1 MELTPA
7 LEIGWLNGWIL
18 LCVLYLFLGVLVL
31 SFPKDARVR
40 LFKYDRSRWSIPH
53 RIIFVMG
60 KSLAFVYIIM
70 IVFTPLKIGS
80 VAFIP
85 GIIIFTI
92 GLALFTIAL
101 LNFKN
106 TPLDQ
111 PVTRGIYG
119 ISRHPQILSLF
130 ILAFGICM
138 AIGSWLALFL
148 LIISPL
154 FGRCRILEE
163 EKACREQ
170 YGDLYRA
177 YMKRVPRYFLIRTH
191 MRREG

>member
-1 MELTPA
+1 M
-7 LEIGWLNGWIL
+7 EIGWLNGWIL

-31 SFPKDARVR
+31 SFPKDARMR

-53 RIIFVMG
+53 RILFVMG
-60 KSLAFVYIIM
+60 KSLAIAYIIM

-80 VAFIP
+80 GVFIP

-92 GLALFTIAL
+92 GLVLFTIAL

-111 PVTRGIYG
+111 PVTTGIYG
-119 ISRHPQILSLF
+119 MSRHPQILSLF
-130 ILAFGICM
+130 ILAFGICL

-148 LIISPL
+148 LIISPI
-154 FGRCRILEE
+154 FRRRRILEE
-163 EKACREQ
+163 ERACLEQ

-177 YMKRVPRYFLIRTH
+177 YMKRVPRYLLMKTD